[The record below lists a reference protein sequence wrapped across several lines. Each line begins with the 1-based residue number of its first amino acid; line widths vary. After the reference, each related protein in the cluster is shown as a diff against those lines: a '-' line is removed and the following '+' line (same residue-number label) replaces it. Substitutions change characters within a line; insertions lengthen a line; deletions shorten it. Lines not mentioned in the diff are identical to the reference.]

1 MVTKSQKY
9 QIEEILDAL
18 KKASNGDYSSK
29 LNIAS
34 QNNELT
40 EIARAVNNL
49 MRATEERVSLAHTEA
64 AKAAKDAERY
74 RHILDN
80 IEESY
85 FEVDLHGNLR
95 FFNDTVLRDLGYTPD
110 EIMGVNYKDLTDEAN
125 AKKVYDVF
133 YRVFQTGKPIK
144 GFDWEILKKNGEP
157 INVESSVALLRDET
171 GRPHGFRGIV
181 RDVSE
186 RYRSQK
192 ELKQSN
198 ERYKTILDITTE
210 GYLEEDLTGRV
221 TFANDAA
228 CRMMGYTREELV
240 GMSYREYLTPAVAE
254 HMKDVFIGVYNSRN
268 PARLIDFDIV
278 RADGSAVT
286 YEINATLKYDHK
298 GIPSGFRILMKDF
311 TAKKIAEKKR
321 RRSEKKYHNILEI
334 MGEGYIETDTNG
346 IITYLND
353 TACDLIG
360 YPRQELLG
368 KRLAERYLSH
378 TTIHN
383 RGIYEDIYK
392 TGKAKFVIDYEVKAP
407 NGSIRIH
414 QQNAALLTDEK
425 GRPEGFRILIRDIT
439 QHKKAQE
446 ALQETESKYSH
457 ILETMDETYLE
468 TDLAGKFIFFN
479 DSLCRVLGYQRE
491 DLHNADFK
499 MISPPENI
507 AKIFKDFN
515 EIYTTGKTRH
525 FREHKLIAKGGQVI
539 YLDMTISPLYAK
551 DGTPSGFCGFGRDV
565 TEITLANRKIAENE
579 RHLRAITDNVRDII
593 WTMDFNLR
601 WTYISPS
608 VFHMTGFTPQEAMEM
623 PLKMVAPP
631 KLRQLAR
638 EGLEKA
644 LAFNSSGQ
652 SPQEII
658 PMTFELPL
666 IHKNGSRIWTE
677 VSVDFNLDE
686 NGNPFEIIGVTRDI
700 TERKK
705 AEEEK
710 KKLEA
715 QLAQSQKM
723 EVVGRLAGGV
733 AHDFNNM
740 LSVIL
745 GYVDLAR
752 LRLARQHPVLNDIT
766 EIEKAAL
773 RSRDITSQ
781 LLAFSRKQIVEPKV
795 IDIGELISHSEKAMI
810 RLIGEDVRLEVIHA
824 AKLWP
829 VKIDPSQ
836 VEQILMNLAVNARDA
851 MPGGGRL
858 LIKTENIVLDQ
869 MNLASHAVT
878 VPGDYVRLTV
888 SDSGTGM
895 DKETLDYIFEP
906 FFTTKEPGMG
916 TGLGLATIYGIVKQN
931 EGFINVYSKPG
942 EGTTF
947 TIYLPRSSGEK
958 EPQAQQDDESVQKG
972 AGCILLTEDDT
983 TVLRIAKEMLES
995 IGYKVIPAAGPEE
1008 AISSCENHKQHIDL
1022 LLADIIMPGMNGD
1035 EMAKRIRQI
1044 RPGIKTLYM
1053 SGYAADVI
1061 ARRGMLEPGS
1071 IFLQKPFT
1079 LKTIADKVAEAME
1092 AAAE

>member
-1 MVTKSQKY
+1 MRTKSQKY
-9 QIEEILDAL
+9 QIEGILDAL
-18 KKASNGDYSSK
+18 KKASIGDYSSK

-34 QNNELT
+34 QNNELDQ
-40 EIARAVNNL
+40 IALHVNNL
-49 MRATEERVSLAHTEA
+49 LRATEERVAWARTEA
-64 AKAAKDAERY
+64 EEAAKDAERY

-85 FEVDLHGNLR
+85 FEVDLKGNLL
-95 FFNDTVLRDLGYTPD
+95 FFNDTVVRDLGYTPD
-110 EIMGVNYKDLTDEAN
+110 EVMGLNYKDLTDETN
-125 AKKVYDVF
+125 AKKVYDAF
-133 YRVFQTGKPIK
+133 YHVFQTGKPIK

-157 INVESSVALLRDET
+157 INVASSVTLLRDET
-171 GRPHGFRGIV
+171 GRPRGFRGIV

-192 ELKQSN
+192 ELRQSN
-198 ERYKTILDITTE
+198 ERYQTILDITTE

-240 GMSYREYLTPAVAE
+240 GMSYRDFLSPAIADN
-254 HMKDVFIGVYNSRN
+254 MKDIFIGVYNSRN

-286 YEINATLKYDHK
+286 YEINAALKYDHK

-311 TAKKIAEKKR
+311 TAKKIAEENR

-353 TACDLIG
+353 TACELIG
-360 YPRQELLG
+360 YPHQELLG
-368 KRLAERYLSH
+368 KRLAERYLSR

-392 TGKAKFVIDYEVKAP
+392 TGKSKLLMDYEVKAP
-407 NGSIRIH
+407 DGSIRIH
-414 QQNAALLTDEK
+414 QQNAALLTDEA
-425 GRPEGFRILIRDIT
+425 GRPEGFRILIRDVT

-446 ALQETESKYSH
+446 ALQETESKYRH
-457 ILETMDETYLE
+457 ILETIDETYLE

-479 DSLCRVLGYQRE
+479 DSLCRVLGYRRE
-491 DLHNADFK
+491 ELQNADFK
-499 MISPPENI
+499 MISPPENV
-507 AKIFKDFN
+507 AEIFHDFN
-515 EIYTTGKTRH
+515 EIYTTGKTRN
-525 FREHKLIAKGGQVI
+525 FREHQLVGKNGRVI
-539 YLDMTISPLYAK
+539 YLDMTISLLYAK

-565 TEITLANRKIAENE
+565 TEITLATRKIAENE

-593 WTMDFNLR
+593 WTMDFDMR
-601 WTYISPS
+601 WTYVSPS
-608 VFHMTGFTPQEAMEM
+608 VLHMTGFTPQEIMEM

-631 KLRQLAR
+631 ELHQLAR
-638 EGLEKA
+638 EGLDKA
-644 LAFNSSGQ
+644 LALNSSGQ
-652 SPQEII
+652 APQEII

-666 IHKNGSRIWTE
+666 MHKNGSRLWAE

-686 NGNPFEIIGVTRDI
+686 NGRPFEIIGVTRDI

-705 AEEEK
+705 EEK
-710 KKLEA
+710 ERKKLEA
-715 QLAQSQKM
+715 QLVQAQKM

-745 GYVDLAR
+745 GYVDMAR
-752 LRLARQHPVLNDIT
+752 LRLAKQHPVLNDIA

-773 RSRDITSQ
+773 RSRDITTQ
-781 LLAFSRKQIVEPKV
+781 LLAFSRKQIVEPRV

-810 RLIGEDVRLEVIHA
+810 RLIGEDIRLEVIHA
-824 AKLWP
+824 TKLWP

-851 MPGGGRL
+851 MPGGGSL
-858 LIKTENIVLDQ
+858 TIQTGNIALDQ
-869 MNLASHAVT
+869 MNLASHSVT
-878 VPGDYVRLTV
+878 VPGEYVRLTV

-895 DKETLDYIFEP
+895 DKETLKYIFEP

-931 EGFINVYSKPG
+931 EGFINVYSEPG
-942 EGTTF
+942 EGTSF
-947 TIYLPRSSGEK
+947 TIYLPRSSVEK
-958 EPQAQQDDESVQKG
+958 EPQVEHKSEIKPSG
-972 AGCILLTEDDT
+972 TGCILLTEDDT

-995 IGYKVIPAAGPEE
+995 IGYTVIPAAGPEE
-1008 AISSCENHKQHIDL
+1008 AIAFCENHQQNIDL
-1022 LLADIIMPGMNGD
+1022 LLTDIIMPVMNGD

-1053 SGYAADVI
+1053 SGYAADVV
-1061 ARRGMLEPGS
+1061 ARRGMLEPGAM
-1071 IFLQKPFT
+1071 FLQKPFT
-1079 LKTIADKVAEAME
+1079 LRTIADKVTEAME
-1092 AAAE
+1092 ATTD